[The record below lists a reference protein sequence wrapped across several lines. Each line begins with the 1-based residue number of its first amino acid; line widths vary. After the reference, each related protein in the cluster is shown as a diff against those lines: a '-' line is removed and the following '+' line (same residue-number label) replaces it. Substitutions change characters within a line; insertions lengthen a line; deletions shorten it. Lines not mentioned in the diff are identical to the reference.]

1 MLYMIVVTLIA
12 GDVVIV
18 TFVVSK
24 LEPRCYYNPPKHEHL
39 TISKNL

>member
-24 LEPRCYYNPPKHEHL
+24 LEPRCYYNPHQNMN
-39 TISKNL
+39 I